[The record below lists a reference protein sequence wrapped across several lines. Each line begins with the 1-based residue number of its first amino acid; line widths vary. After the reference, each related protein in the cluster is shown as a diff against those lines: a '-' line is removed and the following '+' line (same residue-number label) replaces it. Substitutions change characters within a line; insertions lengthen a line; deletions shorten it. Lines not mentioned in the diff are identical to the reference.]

1 LFQYNSNREKH
12 RFDPQPGGATSG
24 RRHPGLH
31 SKPGQP
37 APFECRNALVCY
49 RAIYWIAGGR
59 PKADGLKAVLPELH
73 RVRRA
78 YLIGEAEAA
87 FVDEIGARAPVERC
101 GDLACALEAAHRD
114 AQSERLPGAT
124 VLLSPACA
132 SFDQWPSFAARGD
145 AFRSA
150 AERLVEDGP

>member
-1 LFQYNSNREKH
+1 ML
-12 RFDPQPGGATSG
+12 A
-24 RRHPGLH
+24 
-31 SKPGQP
+31 
-37 APFECRNALVCY
+37 
-49 RAIYWIAGGR
+49 
-59 PKADGLKAVLPELH
+59 ELG

-87 FVDEIGARAPVERC
+87 FAAEIGDRAAVERC

-114 AQSERLPGAT
+114 AQRERPAGAT

-145 AFRSA
+145 AFREA
-150 AERLVEDGP
+150 TRRLCGGAP